1 MSDRINIAFG
11 RVFKR
16 LRLERGWTH
25 VSVNADFCFGRR
37 YLCDVEHGKRNVS
50 LDFIVKTANM
60 FGLTVYELIEM
71 VEQEDMKLPT
81 L

>member
-1 MSDRINIAFG
+1 MSDKINIAFG

-25 VSVNADFCFGRR
+25 VSVNADFGFGRR

-60 FGLTVYELIEM
+60 FGLKVYELIEL
-71 VEQEDMKLPT
+71 VEQEDMKMPT
-81 L
+81 V

>member
-1 MSDRINIAFG
+1 MSDKINIAFG

-25 VSVNADFCFGRR
+25 ESVNADFCFGRR

-50 LDFIVKTANM
+50 LDFIARAAKM
-60 FGLTVYELIEM
+60 FGLKVYELMEL